1 MNDRSGFWLNV
12 TIVSLSI
19 ATAAQVTHAQETP
32 PPTTEGEALQSVV
45 VTGSRVAREGF
56 SAPTPTT
63 VIGQEDIELRAP
75 MNAVN
80 VINQIPS
87 FRPSQTSISRPAFQG
102 SGPVSADLRGLGN
115 RRTLTLV
122 DGERFVPAAANGVVD
137 LNLIPTNMI
146 ERVEVVTGGASAAWG
161 SDAVSGVVNF
171 FTKKK
176 FSGFDA
182 NLSLGETGYHDDR
195 NVQGSFTF
203 GHQFGPDDRASLV
216 FGAEYYHQGRVD
228 DVYARPWG
236 REEVATVTYP
246 ASPARPAGQPS
257 RIVAAHVRT
266 TNQSTFGGTIL
277 GVNADTNPAN
287 GVDVL
292 RGIQFG
298 PGGTRQDYPYGQIF
312 GTSAING
319 GNYSETGA
327 RSLSLSPELNRYV
340 SLTNFEYEFSPRVTA
355 FAQLNIARSEV
366 YFQTASRRDFNTVS
380 TSTNPTITPT
390 DYIQIRRDNAYL
402 PDWLRTIMTTN
413 NINSFY
419 MGRVGYDIGMADGNA
434 SNDVRRG
441 VVGLRGA
448 FGESWKWDASFES
461 GRNEYYQ
468 PWGNETIE
476 SRYQKSYDAVM
487 NGAGQ
492 VVCRVNQVAVAD
504 PACVPLNLFGFNAAT
519 NMDAVRGYISGTL
532 VQDTM
537 YRQNYAEAN
546 LTGEPFSTWAGPVS
560 TAVGVSWRKDSVR
573 QTSDPI
579 SRARDFD
586 NQNPQPFAGNYS
598 AKEIY
603 AETVVPLLKEVPL
616 AQSLDLNGA
625 ARRTDYSTS
634 GDVTTWKVGATWQV
648 IDDIKFRTTVS
659 RDIRAPNLLE
669 LYGIAQAVTNVI
681 NPYTLVNSGTIQQ
694 VTGGNPALEPEKA
707 KSYTAGVVLQPRF
720 LPRFRFSADFYHVKI
735 DDAIATYTPQ
745 RTADNCR
752 TEVTNTGTPGFFC
765 SQLNTNGQF
774 NNNLIVYGLTTVPFN
789 LVKQTAEGI
798 DFEAQYNFPLAGG
811 TVNLRT
817 FATRNTDLTLL
828 DVASSTQYAGTIAYV
843 FNGLGGT
850 PKWLATL
857 NTDYTY
863 RNATVSLQTRYI
875 GGATIDPTLVGPD
888 DPSYSPA
895 LANSVNIN
903 RVGARFYFN
912 LSGNYNLLESEGRKA
927 QLYFVVENLLNKDP
941 PWEIGSGA
949 GTNGQF
955 YDTLGR
961 LYRLG
966 ARISF

>member
-1 MNDRSGFWLNV
+1 MKGLKVS
-12 TIVSLSI
+12 IVLLSV
-19 ATAAQVTHAQETP
+19 TAAAQAQESP
-32 PPTTEGEALQSVV
+32 QSTTEGEPVQSVV
-45 VTGSRVAREGF
+45 ITGTRVLREGF

-137 LNLIPTNMI
+137 LNLVPTNMI

-182 NLSLGETGYHDDR
+182 NLSFGETEYNDDR
-195 NVQGSFTF
+195 NVQASFTL
-203 GHQFGPDDRASLV
+203 GHQFGSDERARLV
-216 FGAEYYHQGRVD
+216 FGFEYYHQGLVD
-228 DVYARPWG
+228 DIYARPWG
-236 REEVATVTYP
+236 RKEIATVTYP
-246 ASPARPAGQPS
+246 ANPPRPAGQPS
-257 RIVAAHVRT
+257 RLVVPNVRT
-266 TNQSTFGGTIL
+266 TNQSTFGGVII
-277 GVNADTNPAN
+277 GANADTNPAN

-298 PGGTRQDYPYGQIF
+298 PGGTRQDYPYGQTF
-312 GTSAING
+312 GTSAIGG
-319 GNYSETGA
+319 GNYSETGG

-340 SLTNFEYEFSPRVTA
+340 SLTNFEYELSPRVTG
-355 FAQLNIARSEV
+355 FAQLNVGRSEV

-380 TSTNPTITPT
+380 TSANPTVTPT
-390 DYIQIRRDNAYL
+390 DYILIRRDNAYL

-441 VVGLRGA
+441 VLGLRGTL
-448 FGESWKWDASFES
+448 GDTWKWDVSFES

-468 PWGNETIE
+468 PWSNETIE
-476 SRYQKSYDAVM
+476 SRYQKAYDAVLSPS
-487 NGAGQ
+487 GQ
-492 VVCRVNQVAVAD
+492 IVCRVNQVTVTE
-504 PACVPLNLFGFNAAT
+504 PGCVPLNLFGYNAAT
-519 NMDAVRGYISGTL
+519 NMDEVRGYISGTL
-532 VQDTM
+532 VQDTL
-537 YRQNYAEAN
+537 YRQSYAEAN

-579 SRARDFD
+579 SQVRDFD
-586 NQNPQPFAGNYS
+586 NQNPQPFAGSYN

-603 AETVVPLLKEVPL
+603 AETVVPLLKDVPL

-634 GDVTTWKVGATWQV
+634 GEVTTWKVGATWQV
-648 IDDIKFRTTVS
+648 IDDLKFRTTVS

-681 NPYTLVNSGTIQQ
+681 NPYTLLSTGTIAQI
-694 VTGGNPALEPEKA
+694 TGGNPALDPEKA
-707 KSYTAGVVLQPRF
+707 RSYTAGVVLQPRF

-735 DDAIATYTPQ
+735 DGAIASYTSQ

-752 TEVTNTGTPGFFC
+752 TEVDTTGAPGFFC
-765 SQLNTNGQF
+765 GQLNTNGQF
-774 NNNLIVYGLTTVPFN
+774 NSNLVIYGLTTVPFN

-811 TVNLRT
+811 NLNLRA
-817 FATRNTDLTLL
+817 FATRNNDLTLL
-828 DVASSTQYAGTIAYV
+828 DVASSTQYAGTVAYV

-857 NTDYTY
+857 NTDYSY
-863 RNATVSLQTRYI
+863 RDATVSLQTRYI
-875 GGATIDPTLVGPD
+875 GAAKIDPALIGPD
-888 DPSYSPA
+888 DPRYSPS
-895 LANSVNIN
+895 LPNSVNVN

-912 LSGNYNLLESEGRKA
+912 LSGTYNLLENEGRRA
-927 QLYFVVENLLNKDP
+927 QLYLSVENLLNKDP

-961 LYRLG
+961 LYKLG
-966 ARISF
+966 ARVSF

>member
-1 MNDRSGFWLNV
+1 MGNRSGFWLSV
-12 TIVSLSI
+12 SIASLS
-19 ATAAQVTHAQETP
+19 ATSVAQAQETP
-32 PPTTEGEALQSVV
+32 TTDNEPVESVV
-45 VTGSRVAREGF
+45 ITGTRVLREGF

-63 VIGQEDIELRAP
+63 VIGQEDVELRAP
-75 MNAVN
+75 MNAVD

-216 FGAEYYHQGRVD
+216 FGAEYYHQTLVD
-228 DVYARPWG
+228 DIYARPWG

-257 RIVAAHVRT
+257 RLVTAHVRT

-287 GVDVL
+287 GADVL

-298 PGGTRQDYPYGQIF
+298 PGGVRQDYPYGQIF

-319 GNYSETGA
+319 GNYAETGA
-327 RSLSLSPELNRYV
+327 RSLSLSPELTRYV
-340 SLTNFEYEFSPRVTA
+340 SLTNFKYELSPRLTA
-355 FAQLNIARSEV
+355 FAQVNIARSEV

-419 MGRVGYDIGMADGNA
+419 MGRVGYDIGMANGDA
-434 SNDVRRG
+434 SNDIRRG
-441 VVGLRGA
+441 VAGLRGA
-448 FGESWKWDASFES
+448 FGETWKWDVSVES

-468 PWGNETIE
+468 PWTNETIE
-476 SRYQKSYDAVM
+476 SRYQKSYDAVT

-492 VVCRVNQVAVAD
+492 IVCRVNQVTVTD
-504 PACVPLNLFGFNAAT
+504 PACVPLNLFGYNAAT

-532 VQDTM
+532 VQDTL
-537 YRQNYAEAN
+537 YHQNYAEAN

-560 TAVGVSWRKDSVR
+560 TAVGVSWRRDWVR

-579 SRARDFD
+579 SQARDFD
-586 NQNPQPFAGNYS
+586 NQNPQPFAGSYN

-603 AETVVPLLKEVPL
+603 AETVVPLLKNVPA

-634 GDVTTWKVGATWQV
+634 GEVTTWKLGATWQV
-648 IDDIKFRTTVS
+648 IDDVKFRTTVS

-669 LYGIAQAVTNVI
+669 LYGIAQAVTNVV
-681 NPYTLVNSGTIQQ
+681 NPYTLVNTGTIQQ
-694 VTGGNPALEPEKA
+694 VTGGNPALQPEKA

-720 LPRFRFSADFYHVKI
+720 LPRFRFSADFYHVTI
-735 DDAIATYTPQ
+735 DGAIATYTPQ
-745 RTADNCR
+745 KTADNCR
-752 TEVTNTGTPGFFC
+752 AEVTAGAPGFFC

-774 NNNLIVYGLTTVPFN
+774 NNNLIIYGLTTVPFN

-817 FATRNTDLTLL
+817 FATKNNDLTLL
-828 DVASSTQYAGTIAYV
+828 DVSSSTQYAGTIAYV

-863 RNATVSLQTRYI
+863 GPATISLQTRFI
-875 GGATIDPTLVGPD
+875 GAAKIDPALIGPD
-888 DPSYSPA
+888 DSNYSPA
-895 LANSVNIN
+895 LPNSVNIN
-903 RVGARFYFN
+903 RVGERFYFN
-912 LSGNYNLLESEGRKA
+912 LSSSYNLLEKEGRKA
-927 QLYFVVENLLNKDP
+927 QVYLSIENLLNKDP

-966 ARISF
+966 ARVSF